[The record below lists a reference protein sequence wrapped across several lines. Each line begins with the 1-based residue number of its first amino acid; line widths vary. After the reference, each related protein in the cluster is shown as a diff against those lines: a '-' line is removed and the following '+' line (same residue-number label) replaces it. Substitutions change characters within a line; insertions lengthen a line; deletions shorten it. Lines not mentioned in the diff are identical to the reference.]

1 MKKYYVGLLI
11 LFSLASVVAPV
22 TAQEPGLQAELDAI
36 YAELYEDYQ
45 PQAAQAQETPVV
57 TDEFY
62 KARVVSIIEEGINE
76 SQQSPYQR
84 VEIELLSG
92 DDKGNTM
99 IIDHGFQFVIS
110 ENQRLSIGQKVIV
123 NKVALNDN
131 DATYAV
137 VDSYRLDA
145 IALIFG
151 AFFLL
156 TIIFAGRKGF
166 FSIVGLFFS
175 ILIIVYYIV
184 PGIVE
189 GKDPVIVSLIGS
201 LGIMFISLYLA
212 HGFNKR
218 TTIALGSS
226 LITLTLTVLVANLF
240 VNASRLLGL
249 GSEEAFFLQYDIA
262 QVNLK
267 GLLLGGIIIGVLGVL
282 DDITTAQVAAVY
294 ELKRANM
301 KFDFKEL
308 YERGV
313 RIGREHIASLVNTLA
328 MAYVGAALPLLL
340 LVYVNLNNNMWVIA
354 SSELIVEE
362 IIRTLIGSSALVLA
376 VPITTVCAAWYFG
389 KQTYL
394 PETGEVHHGH
404 NH

>member
-1 MKKYYVGLLI
+1 MRKYYIALVILLC
-11 LFSLASVVAPV
+11 ASIFTIPV
-22 TAQEPGLQAELDAI
+22 TAQEPGLQAELDEI
-36 YAELYEDYQ
+36 YAELYEDYE
-45 PQAAQAQETPVV
+45 PQAIVQETPVV
-57 TDEFY
+57 TEEFY
-62 KARVVSIIEEGINE
+62 KARVVSIVEEGVNE
-76 SQQSPYQR
+76 AQQSPYQR
-84 VEIELLSG
+84 VEIEILSG
-92 DDKGNTM
+92 EDKGTT
-99 IIDHGFQFVIS
+99 IVIDHGFQFVIS

-123 NKVALNDN
+123 NKVALNNN

-156 TIIFAGRKGF
+156 TLIFAGRKGL
-166 FSIVGLFFS
+166 FSIIGLFFS
-175 ILIIVYYIV
+175 IAIIVYYIV

-189 GKDPVIVSLIGS
+189 GKDPVMVSLIGS
-201 LGIMFISLYLA
+201 LGIMLVSLYLA
-212 HGFNKR
+212 HGFNRR

-376 VPITTVCAAWYFG
+376 VPITTICAAWYFG

-404 NH
+404 TH